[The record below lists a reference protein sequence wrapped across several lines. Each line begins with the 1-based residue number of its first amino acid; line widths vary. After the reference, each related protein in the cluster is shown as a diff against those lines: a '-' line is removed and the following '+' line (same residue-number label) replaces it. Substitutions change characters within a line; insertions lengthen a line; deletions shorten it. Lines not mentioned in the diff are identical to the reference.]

1 MLKNEYLVAK
11 FGFDTAENEPSK
23 IFGPACLP
31 PPTNLITYGIIDG
44 DSTRD
49 EYMFIPLKLL
59 WINQHPKGVRS
70 GRRRIRRTS
79 ARTCSEHGWC
89 EQGTVDG
96 QERSL
101 VARHGRWGQGNT
113 VFLVSQ

>member
-49 EYMFIPLKLL
+49 EYMLIPFKLL
-59 WINQHPKGVRS
+59 WMNQHPKGVRS
-70 GRRRIRRTS
+70 GRRRIRRIRVAQNLGVTTPEQN
-79 ARTCSEHGWC
+79 ARRDSTHC
-89 EQGTVDG
+89 E
-96 QERSL
+96 L
-101 VARHGRWGQGNT
+101 
-113 VFLVSQ
+113 